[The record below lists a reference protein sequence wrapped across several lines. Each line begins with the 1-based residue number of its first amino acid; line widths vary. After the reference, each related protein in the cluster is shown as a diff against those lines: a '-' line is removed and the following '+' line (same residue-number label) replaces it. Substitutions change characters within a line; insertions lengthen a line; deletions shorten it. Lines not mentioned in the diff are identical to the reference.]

1 MAVKVRKLLLAT
13 LPLLTLCQACGIEGP
28 EVSDPSISDEDRAY
42 GKEAHPQLLAEFG
55 GDYRARQAAYVR
67 TIGERVAKAAGL
79 EGQCTFTLVNSDVV
93 NAFAVPGCYIYV
105 TRGLAAIVTSEAEL
119 ASVLGHEVGHV
130 VGRHAQ
136 KQERRS
142 LWRTLGVIAV
152 SLTGSE
158 RLTRLT
164 SQAVQYFGLRY
175 SRTQEYEADDLSVG
189 YLERAGYDV
198 FAAADMLGGLQR
210 QDDFMTATHRRDQAR
225 SVPEWALSHPL
236 TKHRIDRA
244 FETARKTGLKDDALP
259 ESAERYLAE
268 VDGLLFGDDPEQG
281 FVTGRRF
288 AHPIMQISFEAPP
301 GFSLTNS
308 PRAIGIHGPGGIS
321 GEFGGGDIKGGD
333 LKEYAE
339 ALASEVVGKGSGR
352 VTGATVT
359 TINGLPAILTHIQ
372 LQVRDGSIPID
383 IAVYGGGSGRAYH
396 FVIASPPA
404 DVNAAT
410 VDALFASFRRLSQ
423 TEIASLRPRFVRT
436 VKASAAVTP
445 EALIRQVADP
455 APRALFELLNGRGSD
470 RPIRP
475 GEIVKIVTYL
485 DRK

>member
-1 MAVKVRKLLLAT
+1 MRVRKSFLAT
-13 LPLLTLCQACGIEGP
+13 LPLLTLCQACAIEGP
-28 EVSDPSISDEDRAY
+28 AASHPSISDDDRAY

-55 GDYRARQAAYVR
+55 GDYRAKQAAYVR
-67 TIGERVAKAAGL
+67 TIGERVATAAGL
-79 EGQCTFTLVNSDVV
+79 QGQCTFTLVNSDVV

-119 ASVLGHEVGHV
+119 ASVLGHEVGHI

-158 RLTRLT
+158 RLTQLT

-175 SRTQEYEADDLSVG
+175 SRTQEYEADDLGVD
-189 YLERAGYDV
+189 YLKRSGYDV
-198 FAAADMLGGLQR
+198 YAARDMLAALQR
-210 QDDFMTATHRRDQAR
+210 QDDFMTATQGRDQAR

-236 TKHRIDRA
+236 TKHRIDHA
-244 FETARKTGLKDDALP
+244 FESAQKTGLIDDALP
-259 ESAERYLAE
+259 ENAERFLAE
-268 VDGLLFGDDPEQG
+268 VDGLLYGDDPEQG

-288 AHPIMQISFEAPP
+288 AHPIMQISFEAPA

-308 PRAIGIHGPGGIS
+308 PRAVEIHGPGGIS
-321 GEFGGGDIKGGD
+321 GEFGGGEIKEGD

-339 ALASEVVGKGSGR
+339 ALAAEVVGNGSAR
-352 VTGATVT
+352 VMSAAIT

-372 LQVRDGSIPID
+372 LKVRDRSIPID
-383 IAVYGGGSGRAYH
+383 IAVYSGGSGRAYH

-404 DVNAAT
+404 DANAAT
-410 VDALFASFRRLSQ
+410 VGALFASFRQLSQ
-423 TEIASLRPRFVRT
+423 AEIASLRPRFVRT

-445 EALIRQVADP
+445 QVLIRQVADP
-455 APRALFELLNGRGSD
+455 APRALFELLNGRSAD
-470 RPIRP
+470 RAIRP
-475 GEIVKIVTYL
+475 GEIIKIVTYS